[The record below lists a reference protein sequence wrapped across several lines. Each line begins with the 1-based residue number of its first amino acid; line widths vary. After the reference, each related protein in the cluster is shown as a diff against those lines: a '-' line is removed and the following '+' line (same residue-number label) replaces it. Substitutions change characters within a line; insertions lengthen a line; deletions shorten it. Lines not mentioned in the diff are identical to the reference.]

1 MTNSTQPRPAILD
14 TIETNNSINLV
25 RQLTLN
31 FNLRRI
37 AITAESKSKYERE
50 VRRIAGLLRDNAKT
64 STNACTLYAASE
76 LRFVLQLLD
85 SGCLDLSKFPYEKT
99 GLKVS

>member
-1 MTNSTQPRPAILD
+1 MINSNQPRPAILD

-31 FNLRRI
+31 FNLRRG
-37 AITAESKSKYERE
+37 ALTVEGKSRYERE
-50 VRRIAGLLRDNAKT
+50 LRIISALIRDNART

-76 LRFVLQLLD
+76 LKFVLQLLD

-99 GLKVS
+99 GIKAS

>member
-31 FNLRRI
+31 FNLRRG
-37 AITAESKSKYERE
+37 ALTVEGKSKYERE
-50 VRRIAGLLRDNAKT
+50 VRRIAALIKGNART

-76 LRFVLQLLD
+76 LIFVLQLMD
-85 SGCLDLSKFPYEKT
+85 FGCLDLSKFPYDKT
-99 GLKVS
+99 GIKVG